1 MTCKLNAD
9 TSDGLKIVSD
19 TSGEIDLQIDASTKV
34 HMDSGGQIGIGTT
47 SPSGSLHIN
56 TSSAN
61 ILIADTDDSSGSYSR
76 VRSDSSGSLHLEA
89 DVGNNTGSST
99 MRFNTDGTE
108 HMRINGSGTVM
119 FETTDTSPW
128 NNGAGTA
135 GGTAIGAS
143 DIVGLIASARV
154 QGDPLA
160 LNYIDGSNGNLV
172 AFYQNGSFIGNISW
186 SGTTVSYNAFTG
198 SHPSRLTDNL
208 SPAILKGTVME
219 TLDAMCDWYEIHYT
233 VTDLE
238 GNNVAKVKEIVLPDG
253 KSVGDNHTMEIDGSS
268 RTGTIVARGNEKHM
282 QCKVSDTEDSTR
294 IYGVFSDYL
303 NGDTTVYNDMNINAV
318 GTSVIRVASGTTV
331 SAGDLLSSKGDGTAK
346 LQGDDIIK
354 TKTIGKVLSN
364 VKQET
369 YDDGSFTVPCA
380 LYCG

>member
-1 MTCKLNAD
+1 MTVKINAD
-9 TSDGLKIVSD
+9 TSDGLKFVSD
-19 TSGEIDLQIDASTKV
+19 TSGAIDLQSNGTTKV
-34 HMDSGGQIGIGTT
+34 
-47 SPSGSLHIN
+47 SL
-56 TSSAN
+56 
-61 ILIADTDDSSGSYSR
+61 DSSGNLEVNNGNFIIDKSASPNLLFNIDGTEKGYIRQNANDLESN
-76 VRSDSSGSLHLEA
+76 SASGNVLFR
-89 DVGNNTGSST
+89 TG
-99 MRFNTDGTE
+99 GTE
-108 HMRINGSGTVM
+108 HMRINSSGTVM

-128 NNGAGTA
+128 NNGTGTA

-172 AFYQNGSFIGNISW
+172 AFYQNGSFIGSISW

-219 TLDAMCDWYEIHYT
+219 TLDAMCDWYELHYT

-268 RTGTIVARGNEKHM
+268 ITGTIVARGNEKHM

-369 YDDGSFTVPCA
+369 YSDGSYTVPCA